1 MSAPD
6 SNLADAA
13 FTRLCTE
20 LEASRFE
27 MDRAVPL
34 GFVKT
39 HCGGRVFIDWP
50 PGYCLRVGTRKYF
63 GIVPYAGRLRR
74 FSRLRTFRWLCFLG
88 IVCKFDTWGG
98 FGPEPWIILTN
109 TGFVFGYES
118 DEDRLHELCTR
129 ITKFRSESVR
139 NVPSFY
145 DGSVEG
151 PLRELLWFGCVPPD
165 ACRVAMDEDV
175 DPYSVIHYATY
186 WGGAVIHNGRDFSV
200 ITIGRAD
207 RLNVTDIIDES
218 VLECLNME
226 GYVMIGCSS
235 RFQRVLLIHVETAN
249 VYALMANGYVM
260 KVADSFSMLI
270 RDRLSALLRG
280 RPTSHAPDGDVNYV
294 PIGTQIP
301 FAPHLSY
308 SLPCDTELLCH
319 WVTRYSSIQ
328 GWSFRVA
335 AEDFRR
341 HGISDAAFG
350 FVFSP
355 EGEAIPA
362 VVNSPRTRW
371 ERDL

>member
-1 MSAPD
+1 MTAPD

-13 FTRLCTE
+13 FTRLCADM
-20 LEASRFE
+20 EASRFG
-27 MDRAVPL
+27 MDRSVPL
-34 GFVKT
+34 EFVKT
-39 HCGGRVFIDWP
+39 HCGGRVFINWP

-74 FSRLRTFRWLCFLG
+74 FSRLKTFKWLCFLG

-109 TGFVFGYES
+109 TGYVFGYES
-118 DEDRLHELCTR
+118 DEDRLHELCAR

-151 PLRELLWFGCVPPD
+151 PVRELLWFGCVPPD
-165 ACRVAMDEDV
+165 ACRIAMDEDV
-175 DPYSVIHYATY
+175 DPYSVINYATC
-186 WGGAVIHNGRDFSV
+186 WGGAVIRNGRDFSV

-207 RLNVTDIIDES
+207 RLNVTDIIDAS
-218 VLECLNME
+218 VLECLDME

-235 RFQRVLLIHVETAN
+235 RFQRVLLVHVETAN
-249 VYALMANGYVM
+249 MYALMANGYVM

-280 RPTSHAPDGDVNYV
+280 RPTSYAPDGDASYV

-328 GWSFRVA
+328 GWSYRIA
-335 AEDFRR
+335 AEDFHR
-341 HGISDAAFG
+341 HGISDPAFG
-350 FVFSP
+350 IVFSP
-355 EGEAIPA
+355 EGELLPA
-362 VVNSPRTRW
+362 VTNSPRTRW